1 MVLVEDLEQMFVC
14 IDENFARG
22 ERWIFRNFSLGEFF
36 NFKGQN
42 VGHFESFA
50 GLKVLPIFS
59 GIELLD
65 ERLGG
70 MIALG
75 NEFQERSVRQPFQS
89 RLLRVAARYIAD
101 LFQVFVLDCVGRV
114 SHWNLIEHPLI
125 DRTGLRHGV
134 RMLVRDQRLSK
145 KFAHSPVDFAGSK
158 IAVV

>member
-65 ERLGG
+65 EGLGG

-75 NEFQERSVRQPFQS
+75 HEFQE
-89 RLLRVAARYIAD
+89 
-101 LFQVFVLDCVGRV
+101 
-114 SHWNLIEHPLI
+114 
-125 DRTGLRHGV
+125 
-134 RMLVRDQRLSK
+134 
-145 KFAHSPVDFAGSK
+145 
-158 IAVV
+158 